1 MEFLKYNRI
10 LTPGSGSSLYG
21 LEVCKAMD
29 MVMIFLIFLVI
40 IFGIMCLNNKMIA
53 NMQNQT
59 QMKQS
64 HYNSNKIVNFCEI
77 CHKNKIEVQI
87 ETHHIHYQKDADNT
101 NHIGHLKKN
110 EQYNLVGLCKQC
122 HLQETNGIIDIKGY
136 EFTSEGRKLNYVI
149 NETQTKKVNK
159 KIIT

>member
-1 MEFLKYNRI
+1 MWYRIYKCFYDSSSGIQTLTKKRSQFIFATHLHGLTNIKEIKENKFVKSFHLSIERTENGVLKYNRI

-29 MVMIFLIFLVI
+29 MDHDFLELASYFR
-40 IFGIMCLNNKMIA
+40 NNLLKQQEMIA

-87 ETHHIHYQKDADNT
+87 ETHHIHYQKM
-101 NHIGHLKKN
+101 
-110 EQYNLVGLCKQC
+110 Q
-122 HLQETNGIIDIKGY
+122 II
-136 EFTSEGRKLNYVI
+136 L
-149 NETQTKKVNK
+149 
-159 KIIT
+159 II